1 MAIKKIL
8 EAPYLCK
15 KELLALVGAAAPS
28 RLATPYGD
36 ENFEIWTMSVLV
48 TFPDFKRADLF
59 FELHTEGY
67 WGHKDVTERLK
78 KIKQPIYM
86 QEKQAEFPNSIRY
99 PIEIIKQY
107 RRYHTSSVSFML
119 ALAYHSFLTT
129 GNPKHV
135 ALFGL
140 VMACDEEYGE
150 QRPCCEYWLG
160 VMEGAGIDIEIAPG
174 SAILASPGLYG
185 YETYNPIIY
194 DINQRI
200 DGINIGLKQSENELE
215 KWKEQK
221 ARQEGGLAENQ
232 YWKNR
237 FTKGAFY

>member
-1 MAIKKIL
+1 MASKKKI
-8 EAPYLCK
+8 EVPYFCK
-15 KELLALVGAAAPS
+15 KDLLAILGAAAPS
-28 RLATPYGD
+28 RLAVPYGD
-36 ENFEIWTMSVLV
+36 ENFEIWTMSIMT

-59 FELHTEGY
+59 FEMHTEGY
-67 WGHKDVTERLK
+67 WERKDITERLK
-78 KIKQPIYM
+78 KIKEPIYM
-86 QEKQAEFPNSIRY
+86 QEKQAQFPASIRY
-99 PIEIIKQY
+99 PIEIIKKY
-107 RRYHTSSVSFML
+107 RKYHTSSVSLML

-135 ALFGL
+135 ALFGI

-160 VMEGAGIDIEIAPG
+160 AMEGAGMDIEIPLD

-200 DGINIGLKQSENELE
+200 AGINMGLVQSQKELE
-215 KWKEQK
+215 RWKEQK
-221 ARQEGGLAENQ
+221 ARQEGGIAENQ
-232 YWKNR
+232 YWLNR